1 MDLHIHTPASA
12 DYHDR
17 NITYLQIL
25 QTAEARGL
33 AIMAITDHNT
43 VAGYRAMWEEVE
55 LLLKLE
61 DSGRLSEEE
70 QRRLDEYRRISDKI
84 MVLPGFEITAT
95 LGFHI
100 LGIFPPGTRPR
111 KLEHILLD
119 LKVPE
124 DRLDQ
129 GSTEVGST
137 SDVLTC
143 YRVIGEH
150 GGLVIAAHA
159 NSTHGVAMMGLD
171 FGGQTKIAYTQDR
184 NLHALEVTD
193 LESTSRRR
201 TANFFNGSK
210 PEYPRRMHCIQG
222 SDCHRLDREGQNP
235 GLGERATEVL
245 LPEVSFESLRE
256 LFLDNDFSRTRPARL
271 PAQAPF
277 DQIKTARKVGPNL
290 VQSFHEVFSSKPG
303 RMAAIIADVV
313 AFANTNGGTVYIGVS
328 GNASQ
333 PAKGLDRPAD
343 EVVTALKTELPK
355 NITPPLEVSIDVAT
369 TEGRKVVEIKV
380 PKGPDRP
387 YTLGTGQIYVR
398 QESETT
404 LALRDEIIRLV
415 LEARRPAISAPPT
428 PSPAPSAVP
437 VTVVPA
443 TQAAKPATPPA
454 RKPFRPRPTPPP
466 PLPTAPVAPPAEA
479 EPPTPSLPT
488 PPEVSPETPPVAEG
502 EAIGPVTELEA
513 QVSAVLSPEL
523 PSESRPAES
532 RPAESRPAVAEAEM
546 PGTIVVEAAPAVT
559 PVAPVEA
566 LPPVVEV
573 IPPGEAVAPV
583 EALPPVVEVIPPGEA
598 VAPVEALPPVVE
610 VIPPGEAVA
619 PVEALPPVVEV
630 IPPGEAVAPVEA
642 LPPVVEVI
650 PPGEAVAPVKP
661 RRTRRKKATPAAA
674 MAAEETTPPAETPPA
689 GVEPSPPAP
698 EAVTPELTP
707 ASPPQ
712 PELIHPSLSLLTEEP
727 DLWTEPEEGMK
738 EVIGEPNDFSQED
751 EKLQVPPPRTGV
763 EVLTSEI
770 RNGVWYHTVRDL
782 RNGNVVHNVSRFSAR
797 HLWKYAIMQ
806 LEDHPVQMAEISW
819 EGPIGLWKTYRRAG
833 VKRYNL
839 VQRDSTGKLHLYFGV
854 TEEGIHG
861 PWRTFLEEE

>member
-1 MDLHIHTPASA
+1 MSNPGQRAARGPQPSKKAMTWHRMDLHIHTPASA
-12 DYHDR
+12 DYRDR
-17 NITYLQIL
+17 SVTYLQIL

-43 VAGYRAMWEEVE
+43 VAGYRAMWDEVE

-119 LKVPE
+119 LKIPE

-143 YRVIGEH
+143 YRVIAEH

-171 FGGQTKIAYTQDR
+171 FGGQTKIAYTQDH

-343 EVVTALKTELPK
+343 EVVAALKAELPK
-355 NITPPLEVSIDVAT
+355 NITPPLDVSIDVAT

-415 LEARRPAISAPPT
+415 LEARRPAVSAPPT
-428 PSPAPSAVP
+428 PTPAPSVTP
-437 VTVVPA
+437 VAVVPA
-443 TQAAKPATPPA
+443 APAAKPVAIPA
-454 RKPFRPRPTPPP
+454 KKPFRPRPTPPP
-466 PLPTAPVAPPAEA
+466 APPAAPVTLPVTAEA
-479 EPPTPSLPT
+479 PT
-488 PPEVSPETPPVAEG
+488 PPEVRPETPLAAEG
-502 EAIGPVTELEA
+502 EATGPMTEMEA
-513 QVSAVLSPEL
+513 QVSAVLSPE
-523 PSESRPAES
+523 PPTETP
-532 RPAESRPAVAEAEM
+532 PAVAAAEM
-546 PGTIVVEAAPAVT
+546 PGAVVMETAPVATPAPPTEAVT
-559 PVAPVEA
+559 PAVEA
-566 LPPVVEV
+566 IPPVVEE
-573 IPPGEAVAPV
+573 IPPAEAITPAMEEV
-583 EALPPVVEVIPPGEA
+583 PPV
-598 VAPVEALPPVVE
+598 
-610 VIPPGEAVA
+610 
-619 PVEALPPVVEV
+619 
-630 IPPGEAVAPVEA
+630 
-642 LPPVVEVI
+642 
-650 PPGEAVAPVKP
+650 EAVAPVKP
-661 RRTRRKKATPAAA
+661 RRTRRKKVTPVAAVT
-674 MAAEETTPPAETPPA
+674 AEETTPPVETPPA
-689 GVEPSPPAP
+689 GVEPAPPVPEAAAP
-698 EAVTPELTP
+698 EPIP
-707 ASPPQ
+707 AGPQ
-712 PELIHPSLSLLTEEP
+712 ETELIHPSLSLLTEEP
-727 DLWTEPEEGMK
+727 DIWTEPEEEIK

-751 EKLQVPPPRTGV
+751 EKLPVPPPRTGV
-763 EVLTSEI
+763 EVLTSES

-797 HLWKYAIMQ
+797 HLWKYAITQ
-806 LEDHPVQMAEISW
+806 LEEHPAQTAEINW